1 MTGKITLEVPASLA
15 EDLADASQDFLV
27 ELLERGLRQS
37 RIERALERYKQ
48 GGVSFAAAAQ
58 MAGVSRSD
66 FARQAYARGME
77 PPYTERMADEEFSS
91 AALCAPSAPLR

>member
-15 EDLADASQDFLV
+15 EDLADATQDFLV

-48 GGVSFAAAAQ
+48 GGISFAAAAQ
-58 MAGVSRSD
+58 LAGVSHSEL
-66 FARQAYARGME
+66 ARQAYASGLE
-77 PPYTERMADEEFSS
+77 PPYSDQMAAEE
-91 AALCAPSAPLR
+91 LQ